1 MKIKKRTGREEEFS
15 IKKSQDSM
23 IKAGAD
29 ENIATSIADSIK
41 AYPGITTFDVRQEV
55 LNELRKQ
62 APKSAKKFE
71 EFKNHLF
78 ETII

>member
-15 IKKSQDSM
+15 IKKFHDSM
-23 IKAGAD
+23 IKAGAN
-29 ENIATSIADSIK
+29 EETATSIADEIE
-41 AYPGITTFDVRQEV
+41 AYPGITTFDVRKEV
-55 LNELRKQ
+55 LTKLQKQ
-62 APKSAKKFE
+62 APKCAKKFE